1 MYGNSMLFYDL
12 SRIPQGL
19 NFRNLLSLR
28 RRRSGHSHSRGT
40 LKGLTLDALLKVNNI
55 EVVYNEVILVLKGI
69 SLQVPEFGVIAL
81 LGANGAG
88 KSTTLKA
95 ITGILETQNGEL
107 KEGTIEFMGKPIHKL
122 DAPPLETGDPILTA
136 ANWYQTNFPPMP
148 VDVKFNL
155 TEEVLIFGE
164 QKIVCLHTPGHT
176 PGSICIYLDKDGKRI
191 LFGQD
196 LHGPLLEEFGSNL
209 EDYGR
214 STQKLLDLD
223 ADILCE
229 GHFGIY
235 KTKKDVREYIRSY
248 RRQYGVE

>member
-1 MYGNSMLFYDL
+1 MKPYEIIKDIYIVGGPDITDGRDGCIYL
-12 SRIPQGL
+12 I
-19 NFRNLLSLR
+19 NLGKLILIDTGAGWSVD
-28 RRRSGHSHSRGT
+28 
-40 LKGLTLDALLKVNNI
+40 KIINNI
-55 EVVYNEVILVLKGI
+55 QKLGFNSKNLSKILLTHCHIDHIGGLPEIKKRFGSKVY
-69 SLQVPEFGVIAL
+69 
-81 LGANGAG
+81 
-88 KSTTLKA
+88 
-95 ITGILETQNGEL
+95 
-107 KEGTIEFMGKPIHKL
+107 IHKL

-136 ANWYQTNFPPMP
+136 AKWYQTTFPPTP
-148 VDVKFNL
+148 IDVKFNL
-155 TEEVLIFGE
+155 PEEVLTIGE

-196 LHGPLLEEFGSNL
+196 LHGPLLSEFGSNL

-214 STQKLLDLD
+214 STKKLLDLD

-235 KTKKDVREYIRSY
+235 KTKKDVKNYILSY